1 MVTLLKKR
9 LRKREEEEEPRVV
22 SPPPNADRERILLL
36 APVDGGF
43 SFQLFAFPT
52 AESVAAYV
60 EHHFPFRADHLVV
73 FRAAHEKPHTRN
85 GASDPVE
92 TVVLVRDYERPGVVN
107 LYSFVDMETAN
118 AFIRSEAMRGLPLQT
133 VLLFWAEPVSLN
145 GDVREY
151 DGPATASP
159 GPAADQWQQ
168 ANEQAAPFQLQ
179 PIPPVELP
187 PLQAAAP
194 EPIVPEPILEMPDK
208 APRRGEPNP
217 FLTPQS
223 ASSYPHPEATD
234 DAPPVPLATFPSTPV
249 AHVPPV
255 AAVPPSASSPSVAPT
270 IPASPVGPY
279 DPLQK
284 KARRGYVAGIAGA
297 PAQPAAET
305 ETATH
310 RSKAQEPLD
319 GLVQRVRAWPGWDG
333 FGPHIASAMRLRWQ
347 TYEDVRKDEH
357 ATGRAW
363 LLTGTAVAAAAL
375 AAAGAGPVAF
385 FANGLLAAIGAATF
399 AGLIYI
405 IGTLVFGGKIND
417 SDFRLFLQRL
427 GLAASPGF
435 LLVLGAF
442 PIYGPLFLLGALLWI
457 MLTSIKATELSL
469 ELDRQ
474 SAAYTVI
481 FAWLALFAV
490 TAVLPAVVV

>member
-1 MVTLLKKR
+1 
-9 LRKREEEEEPRVV
+9 
-22 SPPPNADRERILLL
+22 
-36 APVDGGF
+36 
-43 SFQLFAFPT
+43 
-52 AESVAAYV
+52 
-60 EHHFPFRADHLVV
+60 
-73 FRAAHEKPHTRN
+73 
-85 GASDPVE
+85 
-92 TVVLVRDYERPGVVN
+92 
-107 LYSFVDMETAN
+107 
-118 AFIRSEAMRGLPLQT
+118 
-133 VLLFWAEPVSLN
+133 
-145 GDVREY
+145 
-151 DGPATASP
+151 
-159 GPAADQWQQ
+159 
-168 ANEQAAPFQLQ
+168 
-179 PIPPVELP
+179 
-187 PLQAAAP
+187 
-194 EPIVPEPILEMPDK
+194 
-208 APRRGEPNP
+208 
-217 FLTPQS
+217 
-223 ASSYPHPEATD
+223 
-234 DAPPVPLATFPSTPV
+234 
-249 AHVPPV
+249 
-255 AAVPPSASSPSVAPT
+255 
-270 IPASPVGPY
+270 
-279 DPLQK
+279 
-284 KARRGYVAGIAGA
+284 
-297 PAQPAAET
+297 
-305 ETATH
+305 
-310 RSKAQEPLD
+310 
-319 GLVQRVRAWPGWDG
+319 
-333 FGPHIASAMRLRWQ
+333 MRLRWQ